1 MSGSLAM
8 STATSGPSAESAAS
22 TPSTPGAPAEV
33 EIALELDTLSLWY
46 ASRQALDGVTF
57 SVPARRITAL
67 IGPSASGKSSLLRCL
82 NRLNDEIADSRVE
95 GQVLIGGTNI
105 YAKDVVVHE
114 LRRRVGMVFQKPN
127 PFPLSV
133 YENVA
138 YGPRLLGVRDRRELD
153 ARIESALRSAALWD
167 EVVSRLDESALAL
180 SLGQQ
185 QRLVIARALAVGPEI
200 LLMDEPASALDPAST
215 LRFEELLLE
224 LAQRYTVLLVTHN
237 MQQAARVADYTAFLH
252 QGRLIEFGETDAL
265 FTNPRERQTEDYI
278 TGRYG

>member
-1 MSGSLAM
+1 MLIAM
-8 STATSGPSAESAAS
+8 PENTSPID
-22 TPSTPGAPAEV
+22 PPGGLPADV
-33 EIALELDTLSLWY
+33 EIALEMRALSLWY
-46 ASRQALDGVTF
+46 GDRQALHAVSF
-57 SVPARRITAL
+57 AVPARKITAL

-82 NRLNDEIADSRVE
+82 NRLNDEIADSRVSGE
-95 GQVLIGGTNI
+95 VRIGGVDA
-105 YAKDVVVHE
+105 YAKDTVVHE
-114 LRRRVGMVFQKPN
+114 LRRRVGMVFQRPN

-138 YGPRLLGVRDRRELD
+138 YGLRLLGVRQRRELD
-153 ARIESALRSAALWD
+153 ERIEAALRAASLWD
-167 EVVSRLDESALAL
+167 EVAARLDQSALEL

-200 LLMDEPASALDPAST
+200 LLMDEPASALDPAAT
-215 LRFEELLLE
+215 LRFEELLHE

-237 MQQAARVADYTAFLH
+237 MQQAARVSDCTAFLH

>member
-1 MSGSLAM
+1 MHI
-8 STATSGPSAESAAS
+8 ATSDSSAESAPSA
-22 TPSTPGAPAEV
+22 PSTPGAPAEI
-33 EIALELDTLSLWY
+33 EIALELDALSLWY

-57 SVPARRITAL
+57 GVPARRITAL

-82 NRLNDEIADSRVE
+82 NRLNDEIPDSRVE

-105 YAKDVVVHE
+105 YAKDTVVHE

-138 YGPRLLGVRDRRELD
+138 YGPRLLGIRDRRELD
-153 ARIESALRSAALWD
+153 ARVESALRSSVLWD
-167 EVVSRLDESALAL
+167 EVAARLDESALAL

-252 QGRLIEFGETDAL
+252 QGRLVEFGETDAL